1 MSDIVCQKCGS
12 ANAVSD
18 EAAGEGG
25 AEIRCEQCGEK
36 IPVEEQKPS
45 VEPASGGADAGGTAE
60 DSTGERKA
68 AAKESEKEGPKFNTE
83 TVRDLASKSKPEP
96 SIEDSGI
103 VDVVKLLSAARAAGG
118 EAQQPAG
125 GDSALLGV
133 KRPAVGPLSVAPE
146 EAKKKGKGGT
156 TIYAIL
162 AAGVVIGVA
171 IVGAAWILKPGLQ
184 PIAGLEPNEG
194 QQQAEATGPA
204 ETEPEAQPAEQ
215 PAPEQQSAGSE
226 KAEPDEEK
234 DKPARV
240 RNREKESASA
250 SPDRGQGKTSRPA
263 GEGGKKTETEPGSE
277 QADETAT
284 TTETEQT
291 GETAAAAETEPAEE
305 TAAKKPSADNRS
317 MESLL
322 DNAVVVAPIGSAK
335 NEPGTAAA
343 AKPARALPKKPS
355 RDQVLDA
362 LRKVQRKVSACAGG
376 RKGTA
381 MTAIKVGSNGRVK
394 SAKVSNVEEPVAS
407 CIEKAVG
414 EARFP
419 EFSDDEFSV
428 NFPFML

>member
-1 MSDIVCQKCGS
+1 MSDIVCEKCGS
-12 ANAVSD
+12 TNAASD
-18 EAAGEGG
+18 EAVGEGR
-25 AEIRCEQCGEK
+25 AEIRCEQCGEM
-36 IPVEEQKPS
+36 IPVAERKPS
-45 VEPASGGADAGGTAE
+45 VEPASSGADAGGTAE

-68 AAKESEKEGPKFNTE
+68 AVKESETEGPKFNTE
-83 TVRDLASKSKPEP
+83 TVRDLASRSKPEP

-118 EAQQPAG
+118 DDRQPSG

-184 PIAGLEPNEG
+184 PIAGLEPNQG
-194 QQQAEATGPA
+194 QQQAEAAGPA

-215 PAPEQQSAGSE
+215 PAPEQQSAESE

-234 DKPARV
+234 DKPARL

-250 SPDRGQGKTSRPA
+250 SPDRGQGKASRPA
-263 GEGGKKTETEPGSE
+263 GEKKSETE
-277 QADETAT
+277 QAEETAT
-284 TTETEQT
+284 TTETEQP
-291 GETAAAAETEPAEE
+291 GEAAAAVETGPAEE

-322 DNAVVVAPIGSAK
+322 DNAVVGAPIGSAK
-335 NEPGTAAA
+335 TEPGAAAA
-343 AKPARALPKKPS
+343 AKPARDLPKKPS

-376 RKGTA
+376 QKGTA

-428 NFPFML
+428 NFPFIL